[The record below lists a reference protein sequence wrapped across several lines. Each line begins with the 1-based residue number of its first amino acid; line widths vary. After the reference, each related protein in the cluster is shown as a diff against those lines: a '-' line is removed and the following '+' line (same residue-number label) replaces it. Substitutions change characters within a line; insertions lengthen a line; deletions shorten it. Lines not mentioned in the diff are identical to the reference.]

1 MGSKAGRGLKK
12 GITPNRN
19 LNLESL
25 ENQVLELRQKNSDYK
40 KSLNVNEKPYGIFD
54 IIFDGNVD
62 YALKVLTG
70 VYPK

>member
-1 MGSKAGRGLKK
+1 MSTYKK
-12 GITPNRN
+12 Q
-19 LNLESL
+19 LNL
-25 ENQVLELRQKNSDYK
+25 
-40 KSLNVNEKPYGIFD
+40 NEKPYGIFD